1 MNAQMEVYM
10 ENPGC
15 VCVYNWV
22 EWLRE
27 NVHPTPLDV
36 SSAHEVKEEPKEE
49 AEEVVEKKEVVPLPE
64 KEFRDGATSCP
75 FVKPA
80 HCVCF
85 EGSCHG

>member
-1 MNAQMEVYM
+1 M

-49 AEEVVEKKEVVPLPE
+49 AEEVVEKNIIFVTVVILLIVAAATVLVVATIDYGDDYAGLYSKYKQE
-64 KEFRDGATSCP
+64 KSQ
-75 FVKPA
+75 
-80 HCVCF
+80 
-85 EGSCHG
+85 

>member
-1 MNAQMEVYM
+1 MNSQMEVYM

-49 AEEVVEKKEVVPLPE
+49 AEEVVEK
-64 KEFRDGATSCP
+64 EFRDGATSCP

-85 EGSCHG
+85 EGSRHG